1 MTIII
6 FYPLVLLL
14 VLLASVT
21 INLLSNTFQI
31 LHCNKLQRVTL
42 Y

>member
-31 LHCNKLQRVTL
+31 LYCNKLQRVTL